1 MEEFRDTL
9 SSCDLYDIGF
19 HGLPFT
25 WDNGRSGNANVRV
38 RHDRAVADPQ
48 WRDAFDDAWVS
59 HLVSSWSDHCP
70 ILVQLKRDVWEPQK
84 TRTFQY
90 EIMFERVES
99 LSEEIK
105 KVWCSSNDK
114 GNLGGVVSA
123 LRSVQ
128 KALRLW
134 SQEHFSAVTRE
145 FAGLQCELEE
155 IKSKPVVCKKETRTI
170 SDRMDELLFW
180 EEMMW
185 LQQSRISWLREG
197 DRNTGFST
205 VRPSGERG
213 RTKSDA

>member
-1 MEEFRDTL
+1 
-9 SSCDLYDIGF
+9 
-19 HGLPFT
+19 
-25 WDNGRSGNANVRV
+25 
-38 RHDRAVADPQ
+38 
-48 WRDAFDDAWVS
+48 
-59 HLVSSWSDHCP
+59 
-70 ILVQLKRDVWEPQK
+70 
-84 TRTFQY
+84 
-90 EIMFERVES
+90 

-123 LRSVQ
+123 LKSVQ

-145 FAGLQCELEE
+145 LAGLQCELEE

-185 LQQSRISWLREG
+185 LQQSRISWLCEG
-197 DRNTGFST
+197 DRNTGFFHH
-205 VRPSGERG
+205 
-213 RTKSDA
+213 